1 MTPIGQAPQLQ
12 PNLIQSAPQQVS
24 QKPVQQQQSQSKQ
37 NQSIEFSEN
46 KNFQKLAE
54 DILAKRSSGEVT
66 QKPAIERGQVLD
78 LVI

>member
-1 MTPIGQAPQLQ
+1 MTSIGQVPQLQ

-24 QKPVQQQQSQSKQ
+24 RQPVQSQTQQTRQDQSPDV
-37 NQSIEFSEN
+37 SET

-54 DILAKRSSGEVT
+54 QVLAKRASGEVV

-78 LVI
+78 LVV